1 MKKLNNGSFGEKG
14 RIRVNAYRAKKK
26 ENQSEPEKITQREKE
41 RFMKQKYRFKKK
53 QEQMSDNSNIER
65 GAVMNIANSCKTPQ
79 S

>member
-41 RFMKQKYRFKKK
+41 RFMKQKYRF
-53 QEQMSDNSNIER
+53 
-65 GAVMNIANSCKTPQ
+65 
-79 S
+79 